1 MGITERKER
10 QKEEMKKNIQDAAFE
25 MFVTEG
31 YAGTSLREIA
41 KKIEYSPATI
51 YLYYKDK
58 DALFFDIQIQCFKKL
73 IQSYSKVVEIKNPF
87 ERLKEMGIAYMK
99 HNMKNPQCFNLMFLH
114 DSPLEGLKREDR
126 MDKYG
131 NAIGFLRD
139 TVKECIKQKLI
150 TEKNEMNV
158 RLEVWGLTHGLTTL
172 FVQRSYEG
180 MGLTNTEAE
189 TYMMKCWENYLARIK
204 A

>member
-10 QKEEMKKNIQDAAFE
+10 QKEEMKKTIQDAAFA

-58 DALFFDIQIQCFKKL
+58 DALFYDIQIQCFKQL
-73 IQSYSKVVEIKNPF
+73 IKSYSKVVTIKDPF
-87 ERLKEMGIAYMK
+87 ERLRQMGIAYMK

-114 DSPLEGLKREDR
+114 DSPLEGLKKEDR

-131 NAIGFLRD
+131 NAIGFLKE
-139 TVKECIKQKLI
+139 TVIECIKANLI
-150 TEKNEMNV
+150 TETNEMFV
-158 RLEVWGLTHGLTTL
+158 RFQVWGLTHGLTTL
-172 FVQRSYEG
+172 FVQKSYVG
-180 MGLTNTEAE
+180 MGLTKVEAE
-189 TYMMKCWENYLARIK
+189 DYIMNCWENFLERIK